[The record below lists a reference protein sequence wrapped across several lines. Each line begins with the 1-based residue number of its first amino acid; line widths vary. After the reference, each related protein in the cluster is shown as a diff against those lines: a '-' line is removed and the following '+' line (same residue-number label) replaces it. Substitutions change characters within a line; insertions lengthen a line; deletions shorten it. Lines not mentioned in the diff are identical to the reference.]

1 MKNNE
6 ISPILKL
13 AGPVML
19 GRIGTILIVTI
30 DVAMCGFAGTEELA
44 YYGLAN
50 GPHVTLIL
58 IGIGSILPIAIL
70 TAKSDGAG
78 NYANC
83 GKVLQV
89 GLIHALVI
97 GIVLGILMHFGE
109 EFFLL
114 TGQSEELSAGG
125 GQVLAMHGFG
135 LAGLLSMI
143 AISLFL
149 EGLQRPVPA
158 MIVSIGVN
166 FLNVYLNWVFIFGN
180 HGAPAMGAEG
190 AALAT
195 SIVRWV
201 AVVLLVCYVALKID
215 RIKYGLKEKLTQ
227 IRAIS
232 KNLRQL
238 GNPTAI
244 GHGMESTSFLILTLF
259 AGYMGI
265 AETAAWA
272 IGLNILTIAFMI
284 ALGFGMAAS
293 VRVANHL
300 GRQKPQE
307 AAGSAWIAYRLGV
320 VVLGLLAFVF
330 LGFPEQMTK
339 IYSQEPSVLQ
349 LAVPM
354 MLVASIAVTLD
365 GLQAIAVGILRGYQ
379 DMWYITLSLV
389 CSFWVVMVPLAWL
402 FGLKLEYGP
411 LGLMA
416 SIFFAAL
423 TANIMLLTRFRI
435 LDRRQ
440 RSA

>member
-1 MKNNE
+1 MKNKE
-6 ISPILKL
+6 IAPILKL

-19 GRIGTILIVTI
+19 GRIGAILIVTI

-78 NYANC
+78 NCVNC
-83 GKVLQV
+83 GKILQV
-89 GLIHALVI
+89 GLIHSLVI
-97 GIVLGILMHFGE
+97 GIVLGIVMHFGE

-114 TGQSEELSAGG
+114 TGQSGELAAGS

-135 LAGLLSMI
+135 LAGLLAMI

-158 MIVSIGVN
+158 MVVSIGVN
-166 FLNVYLNWVFIFGN
+166 FINVYLNWVFIFGN
-180 HGAPAMGAEG
+180 HGAPVMGAEG

-201 AVVLLVCYVALKID
+201 AVGLLAGYVILKID
-215 RIKYGLKEKLTQ
+215 RVKYGLKEKITQ
-227 IRAIS
+227 FRSIS
-232 KNLRQL
+232 RDLRQL

-244 GHGMESTSFLILTLF
+244 AHGMESTSFLILTLF

-300 GRQKPQE
+300 GRQKPQD
-307 AAGSAWIAYRLGV
+307 AASSAWIAFRLGLV
-320 VVLGLLAFVF
+320 FLGLLALVF
-330 LGFPEQMTK
+330 LVFPEHLTRL
-339 IYSQEPSVLQ
+339 YSREPSVLQ

-354 MLVASIAVTLD
+354 MLVAALAVTLD

-379 DMWYITLSLV
+379 DMWYITLSLI
-389 CSFWVVMVPLAWL
+389 CSFWVVMIPLAWL
-402 FGLKLEYGP
+402 FGLRLEYGP

-423 TANIMLLTRFRI
+423 TAVIMLLVRFRI
-435 LDRRQ
+435 LDRQ
-440 RSA
+440 LRST

>member
-1 MKNNE
+1 
-6 ISPILKL
+6 
-13 AGPVML
+13 ML
-19 GRIGTILIVTI
+19 GRIGAILIVTI
-30 DVAMCGFAGTEELA
+30 DVAMCGFAGTKELA

-78 NYANC
+78 NCANC
-83 GKVLQV
+83 GKILQV

-97 GIVLGILMHFGE
+97 GIVLGVLMQFGE

-114 TGQSEELSAGG
+114 TGQSEELSVGG
-125 GQVLAMHGFG
+125 GRVLAMHGFG

-149 EGLQRPVPA
+149 EGLQRPIPA
-158 MIVSIGVN
+158 MLVSIGVN
-166 FLNVYLNWVFIFGN
+166 FINVYLNWVFIFGN
-180 HGAPAMGAEG
+180 HGAPIMGAEG

-201 AVVLLVCYVALKID
+201 GVVLLAGYVILKID
-215 RIKYGLKEKLTQ
+215 RIKYGLKEKITQ
-227 IRAIS
+227 FREIS

-320 VVLGLLAFVF
+320 VVLGLLAFTF
-330 LGFPEQMTK
+330 LGFPEQMTR

-389 CSFWVVMVPLAWL
+389 CSFWVVMIPVAWL

-411 LGLMA
+411 MGLMA

-423 TANIMLLTRFRI
+423 TANIMLLARFRI